1 MEKTKQNA
9 TKDKNV
15 LFKFKWEFIPS
26 TSFWHIPTPLFLSFL
41 AFYLKDNENC
51 GDLDTK
57 CKL

>member
-1 MEKTKQNA
+1 MKKKKKTQLKTKMSYSNSNGNLYPA
-9 TKDKNV
+9 HN
-15 LFKFKWEFIPS
+15 
-26 TSFWHIPTPLFLSFL
+26 FWQIPTPLFLSFL